1 MITSNYFKAFM
12 ALFIVAI
19 LSSCAAKVP
28 FSTNVMKRY
37 NITEADLTK
46 MQFYTSDEI
55 ILKRAEAHGTGKKT
69 EAGVL
74 TISKGKDIEEIVI
87 KRNTPCL
94 IQKIAN
100 REQFLMSFGDGNKY
114 LVFGTMNQ
122 ASGYYTFQA
131 SEYVNGKGKVN
142 YGNTYY
148 FANSNSKY
156 VHLNYKLKNLRDVNV
171 KRSTVKGKKI

>member
-1 MITSNYFKAFM
+1 MITNKYLKAFM
-12 ALFIVAI
+12 ALFIIAI
-19 LSSCAAKVP
+19 LSSCASKVP
-28 FSTNVMKRY
+28 FSKSIMTRY
-37 NITEADLTK
+37 DVTEADLSK

-69 EAGVL
+69 EDGVL

-87 KRNTPCL
+87 KKNTPCL

-100 REQFLMSFGDGNKY
+100 RDQFMMNFGDGNKY

-122 ASGYYTFQA
+122 SSGYYTFQA
-131 SEYVNGKGKVN
+131 SEYVNGQGKVN
-142 YGNTYY
+142 YGNVYY
-148 FANSNSKY
+148 LANTNSKY
-156 VHLNYKLKNLRDVNV
+156 VHLNFKMKNLRDVNV